1 MHTNDPEKSV
11 VNLRISGKVEKIAD
25 ISSESLRIEGFVN
38 EDLEKIVTI
47 IPSDKYKFEILSLRI
62 SSGENVDVE
71 LKKKTLE
78 REDKEKT
85 IWHRIKSLFGG
96 WMLSSLEQE
105 DKGKTIW
112 EVYIKNIRKTP
123 GRYYE
128 AIYLTTDF
136 KLQPQLTIRVFG
148 NIQQL
153 DKLQQT
159 NSEPENNEPESE

>member
-11 VNLRISGKVEKIAD
+11 VHLRISGKVEKIAD
-25 ISSESLRIEGFVN
+25 ISSESLHMEGSVD

-78 REDKEKT
+78 DNGIE
-85 IWHRIKSLFGG
+85 
-96 WMLSSLEQE
+96 
-105 DKGKTIW
+105 KTIW

-136 KLQPQLTIRVFG
+136 KLQSQLTIRVFG
-148 NIQQL
+148 NIKQP
-153 DKLQQT
+153 DKLKQT
-159 NSEPENNEPESE
+159 NNEPEPE